1 MRGAWTPRVG
11 AAHNNAVAARWPTG
25 PLPDHL
31 APGLRLVIVGF
42 NPGTRSAALGH
53 YYAHPGSVFWRLL
66 AEAGLV
72 PRALTPAEDALLPGL
87 GIGIT
92 DVVKRST
99 PGAGDLRPAE
109 LRAGGAVVREKLA
122 WVGPRAA
129 GYTGK
134 GVYRAVAGTGA
145 AEAHYGRQ
153 RESLVPDVADFVLP
167 SPSGRSGLPYA
178 EKLRWWRDLAAFLD
192 GGG

>member
-1 MRGAWTPRVG
+1 MAIG
-11 AAHNNAVAARWPTG
+11 WPTG
-25 PLPDHL
+25 PLPDYL
-31 APGLRLVIVGF
+31 APGQRLVIVGF

-66 AEAGLV
+66 ADAGLV
-72 PRALTPAEDALLPGL
+72 PRPLTAAEDALLPAF

-99 PGAGDLRPAE
+99 PGAGDLRPDE

-122 WVGPRAA
+122 WVRPRAA

-134 GVYRAVAGTGA
+134 GVYRAVAGAGA
-145 AEAHYGRQ
+145 LGYGRQ
-153 RESLVPDVADFVLP
+153 AAGVVPGVTDFVLP

-178 EKLRWWRDLAAFLD
+178 VKLRWWRALADELADELAARD
-192 GGG
+192 